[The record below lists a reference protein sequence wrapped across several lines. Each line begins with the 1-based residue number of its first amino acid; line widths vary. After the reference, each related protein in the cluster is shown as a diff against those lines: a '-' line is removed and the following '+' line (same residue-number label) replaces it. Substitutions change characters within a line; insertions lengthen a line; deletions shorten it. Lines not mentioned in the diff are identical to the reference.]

1 MCIYIYIYV
10 YIYRYIRIYTC
21 IYIYGGDGFGD
32 QPLTTNDVWFLPQFG
47 TFNTEVSM
55 VKSY

>member
-1 MCIYIYIYV
+1 MYIYIHIYTYIYVCIYII
-10 YIYRYIRIYTC
+10 

-47 TFNTEVSM
+47 SFNTEVSM